1 MSKVCSVNLV
11 VAWNRLQRKHAGR
24 GSFPKKGHRIIIASH
39 PIYVKDGRRGRGKG
53 DVGRGGNLL
62 CARSDEVTNKAGEG
76 GGAPQKTKK
85 ESRQKKKR
93 KQYLEA
99 GRRRLGTRGKAIAQ
113 EKLMERICLHD
124 TGVVYSGVGPASQEA
139 IGYFICFGFFYFF
152 LEGVGLSNN
161 IASTAGYAS

>member
-85 ESRQKKKR
+85 ESTEKR
-93 KQYLEA
+93 ENSIWRPV
-99 GRRRLGTRGKAIAQ
+99 GEDWGHE
-113 EKLMERICLHD
+113 EK
-124 TGVVYSGVGPASQEA
+124 P
-139 IGYFICFGFFYFF
+139 
-152 LEGVGLSNN
+152 
-161 IASTAGYAS
+161 